1 MQVDFSKIDT
11 IESAK
16 RVDEAFGT
24 AIDIRFK
31 NGATLRIGVEN
42 DVVIYF
48 QPGNES
54 LQTLD
59 TKADAVLFA
68 NFGAGMHDTNQG
80 HAYAECG
87 AEILGG
93 G

>member
-1 MQVDFSKIDT
+1 
-11 IESAK
+11 
-16 RVDEAFGT
+16 
-24 AIDIRFK
+24 
-31 NGATLRIGVEN
+31 
-42 DVVIYF
+42 VVIYF

-68 NFGAGMHDTNQG
+68 NFGAGMHDTEQG